1 MKNFN
6 YILLFGLFSVF
17 IFLMTTS
24 LSFDAQTGNEQF
36 DERLN
41 DINKDALAD
50 LSDFKEGISDF
61 YLIDQNEVSNMMSY
75 MEPAEIIL
83 ALELTRLTNKSLAEI
98 IKQHR
103 IGKNAGWNKI
113 LLSLGVNKNS
123 LTFRELTQIKFIDL
137 NAQETTLVKNK

>member
-24 LSFDAQTGNEQF
+24 LSFDAQTGNKQF
-36 DERLN
+36 DEKLN
-41 DINKDALAD
+41 EINKDALAD
-50 LSDFKEGISDF
+50 LKRFRENISDF
-61 YLIDQNEVSNMMSY
+61 YLIDENEVSNMMSY

-83 ALELTRLTNKSLAEI
+83 ALELTRMTNKSLSEI

-103 IGKNAGWNKI
+103 IGKNLGWNKI
-113 LLSLGVNKNS
+113 LLSLGINKNS
-123 LTFRELTQIKFIDL
+123 IQFKDLTQIKFIDL
-137 NAQETTLVKNK
+137 NKQETTLVKNK